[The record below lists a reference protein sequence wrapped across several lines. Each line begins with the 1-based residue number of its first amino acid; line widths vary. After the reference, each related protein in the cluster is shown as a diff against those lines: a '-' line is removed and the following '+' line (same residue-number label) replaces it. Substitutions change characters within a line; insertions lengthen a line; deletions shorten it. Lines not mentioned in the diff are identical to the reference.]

1 MGLQSKKILGIGITI
16 SPKTEILEEIR
27 KYLVSDNKKQI
38 TDNKK
43 SKESLIIFT
52 PNPEIIT
59 YAQKDKEFRQIVNSA
74 QINLPDSRG
83 VVWAIKKLYRINIEQ
98 IAGAD
103 FFFDLCYLANR
114 ESFTVGLIG
123 GREGVALD
131 TRECLLRSYPKLKV
145 EVLEAPAVIVSRI
158 RYQVS
163 SINDK
168 KIPNT
173 KYLILNTEEKQIEE
187 TEKYFQNLAEKI
199 IKREIDILF
208 VALGFPKQEYFIR
221 KIKNQISKIK
231 DCKPLVLIAV
241 GGSFDY
247 LSGRIPRAPEWVRDK
262 GWEWL
267 FRLIKEPGRLPR
279 QMKGAEFFWRVLTR
293 YHPESR

>member
-262 GWEWL
+262 G
-267 FRLIKEPGRLPR
+267 
-279 QMKGAEFFWRVLTR
+279 
-293 YHPESR
+293 